1 MSRKLPA
8 LTQDSR
14 SFWQGG
20 AKNQLL
26 IHFCPQCQRYFHPPG
41 PVCPTC
47 GDDEVGPK
55 AVSGRGTIAT
65 FTINHQK
72 WNPNIQVPYVIAM
85 IELEEQSGLRL
96 VSNITGTAPEDIYI
110 GQTVQVRFEV
120 IEDVWIPLFE
130 VCKDV

>member
-14 SFWQGG
+14 PFWQGG
-20 AKNQLL
+20 ANGQLL
-26 IHFCPQCQRYFHPPG
+26 IHYCPQCQRYFHPPG
-41 PVCPTC
+41 PVCPGC
-47 GDDEVGPK
+47 GGDQVSPR

-72 WNPNIQVPYVIAM
+72 WNPNVQVPYVIAM
-85 IELEEQSGLRL
+85 IELEEQPGLRL
-96 VSNITGTAPEDIYI
+96 VSNIIGTAPEDIRI
-110 GQTVQVRFEV
+110 GQAVEVVFEP

-130 VCKDV
+130 VRHDV